1 MDHTDDGAVTR
12 RADGTPTSPRSPA
25 PDGAGAATE
34 QHDLLDAVRNLSR
47 FHHDHERFYASSP
60 RETAVEIQRHARA
73 LQGLADRWS
82 WVAPEHHVP
91 WSPYQGC
98 EDLNEASATQLDG
111 ILFMEGEGRPVE
123 IGGLIAWLRSS
134 AATFQASGAWLTQAM
149 EASWA
154 MAEVLI
160 EIDRL
165 SGVIGERHRIIAN
178 DLQAASMSVLVGR
191 NLERAADMLDR
202 LDLSPAA
209 VREDLAGERNL
220 SRRLFAAAELL
231 DHAADLA
238 CESAGLVHDNERR
251 WRVFRHEVVEMIG
264 SDR

>member
-1 MDHTDDGAVTR
+1 MEHTD
-12 RADGTPTSPRSPA
+12 
-25 PDGAGAATE
+25 GAATTAE
-34 QHDLLDAVRNLSR
+34 QDDLLDAVRNLSR

-60 RETAVEIQRHARA
+60 RETAIEIQRHARA

-82 WVAPEHHVP
+82 WVIPEHP
-91 WSPYQGC
+91 DPLSPYQGC
-98 EDLNEASATQLDG
+98 DDLNESSATQLDG

-123 IGGLIAWLRSS
+123 IDGLISWVRSA
-134 AATFQASGAWLTQAM
+134 AATFQASGAWLAQAM
-149 EASWA
+149 ESSWA
-154 MAEVLI
+154 MAAVLL

-178 DLQAASMSVLVGR
+178 DWQAASMSMLVGR

-202 LDLSPAA
+202 LDLSPGA
-209 VREDLAGERNL
+209 VRADLAGERNL

-251 WRVFRHEVVEMIG
+251 WRVFRHEVLEMIG